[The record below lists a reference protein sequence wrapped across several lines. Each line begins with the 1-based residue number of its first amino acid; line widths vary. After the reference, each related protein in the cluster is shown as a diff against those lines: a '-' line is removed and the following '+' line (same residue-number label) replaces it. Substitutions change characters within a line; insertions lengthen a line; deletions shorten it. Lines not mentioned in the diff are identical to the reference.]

1 MRYEIKCSAS
11 EAAEMRILRQEH
23 MAGEAVLRA
32 EFDQIARNLTLRID
46 GQRECLKQL
55 TAAHRST
62 WQAKRQLVL
71 LGRALER
78 VDALRSR
85 LN

>member
-1 MRYEIKCSAS
+1 MRL
-11 EAAEMRILRQEH
+11 LRQEP

-46 GQRECLKQL
+46 DQRKCLKQL
-55 TAAHRST
+55 AAAHRST
-62 WQAKRQLVL
+62 WQVKRHLVL
-71 LGRALER
+71 LGRALEK
-78 VDALRSR
+78 VDVFRSR